1 MTAPVSRP
9 SIGYCID
16 LIMLLIHRTIFKEL
30 LVSFLLS
37 ILFLNFTLMM
47 EKLLRLSRILSGVG
61 ASLADIARIVLYL
74 QPQILILTLPM
85 ALLLSV
91 LLVYGR
97 MNTDNE
103 LVVLRGSG
111 MSFRSIS
118 LPVLSL
124 GLFCFVAGIA
134 MSFSLSPASSTLLR
148 KNLME
153 ILTRRAPMTIE
164 EGIFNTA
171 FKGIIIL
178 VREKPSPDRLSGIFI
193 VDDRNKAEQKI
204 ITAREGKLVPGEDT
218 LSFSLSSGH
227 VYITKE
233 DTFTE
238 IEFGRYHFTLNPSIE
253 PADRKKSE
261 MTPGELLK
269 AARESPDKRVSSLL
283 ELHRRLSMPALC
295 LALVLLGP
303 SLSLMAGKSGRLG
316 GLTVGLSVF
325 AAYYILL
332 LYGENL
338 ARSGRLPHF
347 LGAWMSFAVLAAVS
361 LAVFERV
368 SRR

>member
-1 MTAPVSRP
+1 
-9 SIGYCID
+9 
-16 LIMLLIHRTIFKEL
+16 MLLIHRTIFKEL

-47 EKLLRLSRILSGVG
+47 EKLLRLSRIISGVG

-74 QPQILILTLPM
+74 QPQLLILTLPM

-97 MNTDNE
+97 MNADSE
-103 LVVLRGSG
+103 LVILRGSG
-111 MSFRSIS
+111 LSFRSIS
-118 LPVLSL
+118 QPVLLL
-124 GLFCFVAGIA
+124 GLFCFAAGIA

-148 KNLME
+148 KDLAE
-153 ILTRRAPMTIE
+153 ILTRRAPMAIE

-171 FKGIIIL
+171 FKGIVIL
-178 VREKPSPDRLSGIFI
+178 IREKPSPDRLAGIFI
-193 VDDRNKAEQKI
+193 VDDRNKEEQKV
-204 ITAREGKLVPGEDT
+204 ITAREGKLVPQGDT
-218 LSFSLSSGH
+218 LSFSLDDGH

-233 DTFTE
+233 STFTE
-238 IEFGRYHFTLNPSIE
+238 IQFGKYHFSLTPSIE
-253 PADRKKSE
+253 PANRKNSE
-261 MTPGELLK
+261 MTPGELWRIS
-269 AARESPDKRVSSLL
+269 REVPDKRISTLL

-295 LALVLLGP
+295 LVLVFLGP

-316 GLTVGLSVF
+316 GLTVGLTVF
-325 AAYYILL
+325 AVYYIFL

-347 LGAWMSFAVLAAVS
+347 LGAWMSFAALTTVS
-361 LAVFERV
+361 LVVFERV
-368 SRR
+368 GRR